1 MRASTV
7 GSRFLDRCGDSLGV
21 EISFKDICILAA
33 VLNSRCRSKFG
44 PYVRAVLYVLPRSPC
59 GEERERGRGI
69 SSSRTSEDTTQLRTP
84 APARGCAISIYLSI
98 VAAEDFRPLTA
109 HASQDFELGVSVEQ
123 REHPFHL

>member
-44 PYVRAVLYVLPRSPC
+44 PYVRAVRSYFIPRSPC
-59 GEERERGRGI
+59 GEEA
-69 SSSRTSEDTTQLRTP
+69 SEGGAFFKFEDLRRHDTAAHPSTPAPHGLRLLVLGEIFVRSLRTP
-84 APARGCAISIYLSI
+84 HRSLS
-98 VAAEDFRPLTA
+98 
-109 HASQDFELGVSVEQ
+109 
-123 REHPFHL
+123 

>member
-44 PYVRAVLYVLPRSPC
+44 PYLTQD
-59 GEERERGRGI
+59 
-69 SSSRTSEDTTQLRTP
+69 SSKLRTRNSLCSNDDAPP
-84 APARGCAISIYLSI
+84 AQAISTKEASRHDPAG
-98 VAAEDFRPLTA
+98 AAGALATA
-109 HASQDFELGVSVEQ
+109 ATRAGL
-123 REHPFHL
+123 